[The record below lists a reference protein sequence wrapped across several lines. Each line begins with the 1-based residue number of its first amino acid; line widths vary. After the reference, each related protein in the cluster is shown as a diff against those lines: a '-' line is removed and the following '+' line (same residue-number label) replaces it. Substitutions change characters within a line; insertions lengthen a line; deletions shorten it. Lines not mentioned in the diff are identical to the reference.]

1 MVNSQVCSR
10 RRQRARDKAP
20 ETMETGQF
28 HESAAETFAEWHYAS
43 PQYKMRFVRLPLGRP
58 GAVYAMQEVTR

>member
-1 MVNSQVCSR
+1 
-10 RRQRARDKAP
+10 
-20 ETMETGQF
+20 METGQF

-58 GAVYAMQEVTR
+58 GAVYAMQEVGQEIGRLGRARIRK

>member
-1 MVNSQVCSR
+1 
-10 RRQRARDKAP
+10 
-20 ETMETGQF
+20 METGQF